1 MTNNLN
7 NNPSL
12 PLAGTK
18 LSQRACNTGILKAY
32 SCPFM
37 KQASVENF
45 FVAQRVGCHLFRH
58 RSLRNFTNNPIKIIK
73 SENKKIIGSN

>member
-18 LSQRACNTGILKAY
+18 LMQTACNTGILEGY

-37 KQASVENF
+37 KQASVEDF
-45 FVAQRVGCHLFRH
+45 FSPSEWDALF
-58 RSLRNFTNNPIKIIK
+58 S
-73 SENKKIIGSN
+73 GQ

>member
-1 MTNNLN
+1 
-7 NNPSL
+7 
-12 PLAGTK
+12 
-18 LSQRACNTGILKAY
+18 
-32 SCPFM
+32 M

>member
-7 NNPSL
+7 HNPTV

-18 LSQRACNTGILKAY
+18 LSQRACTTGILKGY

-37 KQASVENF
+37 KQAYVENF
-45 FVAQRVGCHLFRH
+45 FCRPASGMSFVQAMKLAQFHQQPYKD
-58 RSLRNFTNNPIKIIK
+58 N
-73 SENKKIIGSN
+73 

>member
-1 MTNNLN
+1 MTNKLN
-7 NNPSL
+7 NNLSL

-18 LSQRACNTGILKAY
+18 LSQRARNPGILEGD

-37 KQASVENF
+37 KQASVEDF
-45 FVAQRVGCHLFRH
+45 FSPSEWDALFSGQ

>member
-1 MTNNLN
+1 MTNKLN

-18 LSQRACNTGILKAY
+18 LMQTACNTGILEGD

-37 KQASVENF
+37 KQASVEDF
-45 FVAQRVGCHLFRH
+45 FCRPASGMPFIQTSKLAQFHQ
-58 RSLRNFTNNPIKIIK
+58 
-73 SENKKIIGSN
+73 